1 MTKNLIN
8 FQNRMSSEMFT
19 DVISMA
25 RSIGFKARH
34 YHNSEGRLHDI
45 EKNRDALMISK
56 KLKKRLA

>member
-8 FQNRMSSEMFT
+8 FQNRTSSEMFT

-25 RSIGFKARH
+25 RSIGFKAHH
-34 YHNSEGRLHDI
+34 YHNSERRLHDI
-45 EKNRDALMISK
+45 EKKRDALMISK